1 MFLRIEPQSDHPS
14 TPASPLS
21 TRELPRA
28 RIPQTS
34 ARTSLADRPLAC
46 CFPCYFVAGCSG
58 KTLDKDVPTI
68 APARAAES
76 PPLSQAPAGVVRPL
90 AGAPQTA
97 IFDGHTSQL
106 VIVAPGPTSTSPS
119 SLTLLG
125 FQQTSQR
132 VVDLPGPATALAGDN
147 DGTAYLSGRGGYF
160 VVDLSAGRAT
170 RVSVRDADNVDFTA
184 ITRRSDG
191 ALVLGAADGTLYTLK
206 PGATDVAR
214 MSVHAHIDSLAAQ
227 GNTVAVLD
235 REQTS
240 VITVGADGKIGQSLR
255 AGQGATSM
263 TADPAG
269 RLLVADTRGGQLL
282 VFGVDPLILR
292 QAYPVPESPYG
303 VAGSRGLAWVSQTS
317 ANIVIGYDLST
328 GIPLEKVRYPTVRQ
342 PDTLA
347 FDDVAGTLYVVSG
360 AGGGVQIIEHA
371 ATGPR

>member
-1 MFLRIEPQSDHPS
+1 VPVYRKHSENFPRRQAIGLL
-14 TPASPLS
+14 LS
-21 TRELPRA
+21 L
-28 RIPQTS
+28 
-34 ARTSLADRPLAC
+34 LL
-46 CFPCYFVAGCSG
+46 VAGCSG
-58 KTLDKDVPTI
+58 KTLDKDLPTV
-68 APARAAES
+68 APARAAQS
-76 PPLSQAPAGVVRPL
+76 PPLSQAPAGVVSPL
-90 AGAPQTA
+90 AGAPRTA

-125 FQQTSQR
+125 SQQTSQR

-147 DGTAYLSGRGGYF
+147 NGTAYLSGRGGYL

-170 RVSVRDADNVDFTA
+170 RVSVRDADHVDFTA
-184 ITRRSDG
+184 ITYRSDG
-191 ALVLGAADGTLYTLK
+191 ALVLGATDGTLYTLK
-206 PGATDVAR
+206 PGAIDVAR

-255 AGQGATSM
+255 AGEGATSM
-263 TADPAG
+263 TADPEG

-292 QAYPVPESPYG
+292 QAYPVPESPHG
-303 VAGSRGLAWVSQTS
+303 VAGSRGLAWVSQTG

-342 PDTLA
+342 PNTLA

-371 ATGPR
+371 AAGPR

>member
-1 MFLRIEPQSDHPS
+1 MFHRIEPQSDHPS

-21 TRELPRA
+21 IRELPRA
-28 RIPQTS
+28 RIPQTGENIPRRQ
-34 ARTSLADRPLAC
+34 AIGLLLSLLLL
-46 CFPCYFVAGCSG
+46 AGCAG
-58 KTLDKDVPTI
+58 KTLDKDLPTI
-68 APARAAES
+68 APARAAQS

-106 VIVAPGPTSTSPS
+106 VIVAPGPTPTSPS

-160 VVDLSAGRAT
+160 VVDLSVGRAT

-191 ALVLGAADGTLYTLK
+191 ALVLGAADGMLYTLR
-206 PGATDVAR
+206 PGVTDVAR
-214 MSVHAHIDSLAAQ
+214 MSVHAHIDSIAAQ

-235 REQTS
+235 RGQTS

-303 VAGSRGLAWVSQTS
+303 VAGSRGLAWVSQTA
-317 ANIVIGYDLST
+317 ANMVIGYDLST

>member
-1 MFLRIEPQSDHPS
+1 MPVHRKHGENVSRR
-14 TPASPLS
+14 PALGLLLS
-21 TRELPRA
+21 LLLLT
-28 RIPQTS
+28 
-34 ARTSLADRPLAC
+34 
-46 CFPCYFVAGCSG
+46 GCSG
-58 KTLDKDVPTI
+58 KTLDREVPTI
-68 APARAAES
+68 APARAAQS

-90 AGAPQTA
+90 TGAPQTA
-97 IFDGHTSQL
+97 IFDGYTSQL

-125 FQQTSQR
+125 IQQTTQR
-132 VVDLPGPATALAGDN
+132 VVGLPGPATALAGDN

-160 VVDLSAGRAT
+160 IVDLAAGHAT
-170 RVSVRDADNVDFTA
+170 RVTVPDADTVDFTA

-191 ALVLGAADGTLYTLK
+191 VLVLGAADGTLYTLK
-206 PGATDVAR
+206 PGAADVAR
-214 MSVHAHIDSLAAQ
+214 TNVHAHIDSIAAQ

-235 REQTS
+235 RAQTS

-255 AGQGATSM
+255 AGQGATNM

-347 FDDVAGTLYVVSG
+347 FDDAAGTLYVVSG
-360 AGGGVQIIEHA
+360 AAEGVQIIEHA

>member
-1 MFLRIEPQSDHPS
+1 M
-14 TPASPLS
+14 
-21 TRELPRA
+21 
-28 RIPQTS
+28 
-34 ARTSLADRPLAC
+34 
-46 CFPCYFVAGCSG
+46 
-58 KTLDKDVPTI
+58 
-68 APARAAES
+68 
-76 PPLSQAPAGVVRPL
+76 VRPL

-170 RVSVRDADNVDFTA
+170 RVGVRDADNVDFTA

-235 REQTS
+235 RGQTS

-342 PDTLA
+342 PNTLA
-347 FDDVAGTLYVVSG
+347 FDDAAGTLYVVSG

>member
-1 MFLRIEPQSDHPS
+1 M
-14 TPASPLS
+14 
-21 TRELPRA
+21 
-28 RIPQTS
+28 
-34 ARTSLADRPLAC
+34 
-46 CFPCYFVAGCSG
+46 
-58 KTLDKDVPTI
+58 PTI

-90 AGAPQTA
+90 TGAPQTA
-97 IFDGHTSQL
+97 IFDGRTAQL
-106 VIVAPGPTSTSPS
+106 VIAGPGRTSASSS

-191 ALVLGAADGTLYTLK
+191 TLVLGAADGTLYTLK

-235 REQTS
+235 RGQTS

-292 QAYPVPESPYG
+292 QAYPVP
-303 VAGSRGLAWVSQTS
+303 
-317 ANIVIGYDLST
+317 
-328 GIPLEKVRYPTVRQ
+328 GIPVRRGRITWAGLGFADRGEYRYWLRSVNRNTTGKGTVPNR
-342 PDTLA
+342 
-347 FDDVAGTLYVVSG
+347 
-360 AGGGVQIIEHA
+360 A
-371 ATGPR
+371 ATRHARLRRWRGHVVCRCRAQAGACRSSNTRRQAHVDGGTARQTADGLGHRIVRRVRMGAVASATRGNQAQRIDAAVHRSGVPRLGIDPGTALHRRK

>member
-1 MFLRIEPQSDHPS
+1 M
-14 TPASPLS
+14 
-21 TRELPRA
+21 
-28 RIPQTS
+28 
-34 ARTSLADRPLAC
+34 
-46 CFPCYFVAGCSG
+46 
-58 KTLDKDVPTI
+58 
-68 APARAAES
+68 
-76 PPLSQAPAGVVRPL
+76 VRPL
-90 AGAPQTA
+90 AIAPQTA

-106 VIVAPGPTSTSPS
+106 AIVAPGPTSTSPS

-125 FQQTSQR
+125 SQQTSQR
-132 VVDLPGPATALAGDN
+132 VVELPGPATALAGDN
-147 DGTAYLSGRGGYF
+147 NGTAYLSGRGGYF

-235 REQTS
+235 RGQTS

-292 QAYPVPESPYG
+292 QAYPVPEAPYG
-303 VAGSRGLAWVSQTS
+303 VAGSRGLAWVSQTA

-342 PDTLA
+342 PNTLA

>member
-1 MFLRIEPQSDHPS
+1 
-14 TPASPLS
+14 
-21 TRELPRA
+21 
-28 RIPQTS
+28 
-34 ARTSLADRPLAC
+34 
-46 CFPCYFVAGCSG
+46 
-58 KTLDKDVPTI
+58 
-68 APARAAES
+68 
-76 PPLSQAPAGVVRPL
+76 VVRPL

-106 VIVAPGPTSTSPS
+106 VIVVPGPTSTSPS

-147 DGTAYLSGRGGYF
+147 DGTAYLSGHGGYF

-184 ITRRSDG
+184 ITSRSDG

-206 PGATDVAR
+206 PGAAEVAR
-214 MSVHAHIDSLAAQ
+214 MSVDAHIDSLAAQ

-235 REQTS
+235 RGQTS

-303 VAGSRGLAWVSQTS
+303 VAGSHGLAWVSQTA